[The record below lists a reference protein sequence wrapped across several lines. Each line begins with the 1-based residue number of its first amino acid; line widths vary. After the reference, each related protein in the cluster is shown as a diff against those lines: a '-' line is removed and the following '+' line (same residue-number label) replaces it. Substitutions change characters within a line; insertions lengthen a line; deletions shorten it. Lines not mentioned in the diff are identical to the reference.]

1 MHINHE
7 ETEHNRWWWMEQRI
21 AVAIATIV
29 GGVIRILCYSYCSTQ
44 QIPVEYW
51 RRKKIKKILLEIGV
65 ELTSSGNHGVT
76 KGIWNVLLYECN
88 VSNDSG
94 DTAPSIV
101 NTPRA
106 NWLQTA
112 MRWRKQANE
121 RTHIQFRCIHLLLL
135 LLLLKVNEK
144 KFRLNEKSMQ
154 FERKI

>member
-1 MHINHE
+1 MMNGTENCRRYRNHC
-7 ETEHNRWWWMEQRI
+7 RWRHSYS
-21 AVAIATIV
+21 VLFLLLNATNSCWV
-29 GGVIRILCYSYCSTQ
+29 L
-44 QIPVEYW
+44 
-51 RRKKIKKILLEIGV
+51 KKKNKIKKILLEIGV

-106 NWLQTA
+106 NWLQTG

-135 LLLLKVNEK
+135 LLLLRVNEK